1 MPETTVAAIITRQDE
16 QGVKVLL
23 TRRAVEPFKGQW
35 CLPGGH
41 IDKHEPVL
49 DAVIREVREEVDLKF
64 EPHFFR
70 YFDEIILERDIH
82 NVVLA
87 FAGTAT
93 GTLHAS
99 ADEVQESG
107 WFSLDEAHGLSF
119 AFIHGEILDAY
130 ASQSEAK

>member
-1 MPETTVAAIITRQDE
+1 MPETTVAAIITRTNE
-16 QGVKVLL
+16 HGLSVLL
-23 TRRAVEPFKGQW
+23 TRRAVEPYKGQW

-41 IDKHEPVL
+41 IDKNEPVL
-49 DAVIREVREEVDLKF
+49 DAVVREVREEVDLQF

-107 WFSLDEAHGLSF
+107 WFSLDEAQGLSF
-119 AFIHGEILDAY
+119 AFIHGDILDAY
-130 ASQSEAK
+130 AKSIEQ